1 MRLTRRSM
9 LGATALTVSM
19 TALAACSQDPG
30 TGGGGNGG
38 SDGGGEEGGDAPIA
52 ADSNDINAKDRSEL
66 GEGGALRLANNA
78 FPANWNGFHTDG
90 NEANTSEML
99 ATMYP
104 SLIQYSAAGEVT
116 HNPQYAQRIE
126 LTSED
131 PQVMEIE
138 LNEGMTWSDGTPINY
153 QSIANVFETMNGS
166 KPDYAIASSSGYDKV
181 EKIEQGASDLIAVV
195 TFKEKYADW
204 ISLPGVMPDSL
215 VATADAFNTSWAAE
229 PLVTA
234 GPYKVDTIDAA
245 NKTVLVVP
253 DENWWGDKPL
263 LSQVLFTTIED
274 PAATATAFQNGQLDV
289 IETTVPATYSV
300 VEPLIGNGATLR
312 KAAGPN
318 WTHLTLNGAEGRALA
333 DPAVRQAMFRAIDR
347 HEVFLSVNATMPYP
361 DNTEPLNNHLLMTN
375 QEGYQDNSGDL
386 GTYDPEAAK
395 KLLTDAGYTLEGEG
409 DDMKA
414 MKDGKAVEITYVY
427 NDGSKTNEAVV
438 PVVQEQL
445 KAVGITMTV
454 QKVPPTDLFSKYVIP
469 GDFDVTLFGWVGN
482 PFLSSGDSIWKT
494 DGEQNF
500 GKIGDAE
507 TDALIDQAAVET
519 DPAKRLELINQ
530 ADARLWQLAGVV
542 PLWQAYDFFVQND
555 DLANFGA
562 KGFQSLDWTKIGYVK
577 GSSKLDG

>member
-30 TGGGGNGG
+30 TGGGSGG
-38 SDGGGEEGGDAPIA
+38 SDGGGDGGEQIA

-66 GEGGALRLANNA
+66 GEGGVLRLANNA

-90 NEANTSEML
+90 NEGNTSEMMNAVYPLLYL
-99 ATMYP
+99 AD
-104 SLIQYSAAGEVT
+104 AAGVT
-116 HNPQYAQRIE
+116 SPNPQYTKRIE

-153 QSIANVFETMNGS
+153 QSIANVFETMNGT
-166 KPDYAIASSSGYDKV
+166 KTEYAIASSEGYNKV
-181 EKIEQGASDLIAVV
+181 EKVEQGANDLTAVI

-204 ISLPGVMPDSL
+204 MGLASVMPDSL
-215 VATADAFNTSWAAE
+215 AATAEAFNTSWVSE

-234 GPYKVDTIDAA
+234 GPYKIDTIDAA
-245 NKTVLVVP
+245 NKTVLLVP
-253 DENWWGDKPL
+253 DENWWGDAAL

-289 IETTVPATYSV
+289 IETSVPATYSV
-300 VEPLIGNGATLR
+300 VEPMIGNGATLR

-333 DPAVRQAMFRAIDR
+333 DPAVRQALFRAIDR
-347 HEVFLSVNATMPYP
+347 EEVFLSVNATMPYP
-361 DNTEPLNNHLLMTN
+361 DNTEPLNNHILVTN
-375 QEGYQDNSGDL
+375 QEGYQDNAGDL
-386 GTYDPEAAK
+386 GKYDPEAAK
-395 KLLTDAGYTLEGEG
+395 KILTDAGYTFEGE
-409 DDMKA
+409 DQKA
-414 MKDGKAVEITYVY
+414 TKDGKAVEITYVY

-438 PVVQEQL
+438 PVVQEAL

-454 QKVPPTDLFSKYVIP
+454 KKVPPTDLFSVYVIP
-469 GDFDVTLFGWVGN
+469 GDYDITLFGWLGT
-482 PFLSSGDSIWKT
+482 PFLSSGDAIWKS

-500 GKIGDAE
+500 SKVGNAE

-519 DPAKRLELINQ
+519 DEAKRLELINQ
-530 ADARLWQLAGVV
+530 ADANLWEIAGTL
-542 PLWQAYDFFVQND
+542 PLWQSYDFFVQHD
-555 DLANFGA
+555 DLANIGA
-562 KGFQSLDWTKIGYVK
+562 KGFQTPDWTKIGYVK
-577 GSSKLDG
+577 GSSKLEG